1 MVNLRESGVWQVATT
16 FINKQCPEM
25 ILLDLKY
32 LLQEAK
38 QRVPPVRP
46 PAVERIVQEKG
57 VNLKL
62 DGDENHFTNAL
73 LSLIKI
79 MLCKT

>member
-1 MVNLRESGVWQVATT
+1 MATT

-46 PAVERIVQEKG
+46 PAVERIVQEKS

-62 DGDENHFTNAL
+62 YGDDNHYTNAL

-79 MLCKT
+79 MLCRT